1 MPDARIPFASSARIL
16 VCSAPKSSTPQ
27 VHKEAPVV
35 QYDMEKTFNSEE
47 VQEAGLGPDSRC
59 LWGRSLSWRRDRKNQ
74 DKKSLLRRFRRAS
87 CKG

>member
-1 MPDARIPFASSARIL
+1 MEQWGSWARIL

-27 VHKEAPVV
+27 VHKEAPMG

-47 VQEAGLGPDSRC
+47 VQEAGLGLDA
-59 LWGRSLSWRRDRKNQ
+59 SLSWRRDRKNQ

-87 CKG
+87 CRG